1 MLKALAMSALG
12 LMLAASQTAA
22 AQLIM
27 VEETYCEWCER
38 WNEEIGVIY
47 DKTPEGKRAPLR
59 RVDMSDGMP
68 DGITFKSRA
77 NFTPTFI
84 LVEGGE
90 EIGRIE
96 GYPGEHFFWPMLGQ
110 LLKKL
115 GRHPNRPAHMHYI
128 LSAPGYK
135 TLCTHTFV
143 DDDTYLTSDAV
154 FGVKASLVAHFEE
167 TPNGETQ
174 WHSPFDFVMVPG

>member
-1 MLKALAMSALG
+1 MLKALAITVLG
-12 LMLAASQTAA
+12 LMLTASHAAA

-47 DKTPEGKRAPLR
+47 HKTPEGKLAPLR
-59 RVDMSDGMP
+59 RVELSDGMP
-68 DGITFKSRA
+68 EEIAFKSRT

-84 LVEGGE
+84 LVEDGE
-90 EIGRIE
+90 EVGRIE

-115 GRHPNRPAHMHYI
+115 PDA
-128 LSAPGYK
+128 A
-135 TLCTHTFV
+135 
-143 DDDTYLTSDAV
+143 DTDS
-154 FGVKASLVAHFEE
+154 
-167 TPNGETQ
+167 
-174 WHSPFDFVMVPG
+174 

>member
-1 MLKALAMSALG
+1 MRRMLVIGALG
-12 LMLAASQTAA
+12 LLLSASQAAA

-47 DKTPEGKRAPLR
+47 HKTPEGKRAPLR

-68 DGITFKSRA
+68 DGVRFKGRA

-84 LVEGGE
+84 LVEDGAE
-90 EIGRIE
+90 VGRIE

-115 GRHPNRPAHMHYI
+115 P
-128 LSAPGYK
+128 
-135 TLCTHTFV
+135 
-143 DDDTYLTSDAV
+143 DAAEQ
-154 FGVKASLVAHFEE
+154 GS
-167 TPNGETQ
+167 
-174 WHSPFDFVMVPG
+174 

>member
-1 MLKALAMSALG
+1 MRHVLTAGAFG
-12 LMLAASQTAA
+12 LMLTASQAIA

-68 DGITFKSRA
+68 EEITFKTRA

-84 LVEGGE
+84 LVHDGV

-96 GYPGEHFFWPMLGQ
+96 GYPGEHFFWPLLGK
-110 LLKKL
+110 LLEKL
-115 GRHPNRPAHMHYI
+115 PNA
-128 LSAPGYK
+128 
-135 TLCTHTFV
+135 V
-143 DDDTYLTSDAV
+143 DSD
-154 FGVKASLVAHFEE
+154 S
-167 TPNGETQ
+167 
-174 WHSPFDFVMVPG
+174 